1 MRSFHYLFRSV
12 KRLRQIVGLLLLLLW
27 VPTTAHC
34 ALEII
39 PGLEMFHCEA
49 ENSPQP
55 DCDTDGCAQVE
66 NPTYKGSDSQVPVL
80 PPILIVLFELPAIEI
95 APTQGLIL
103 TTAAPRE
110 ITSRWQI
117 SSRAALPPRAPSF
130 VS

>member
-1 MRSFHYLFRSV
+1 V
-12 KRLRQIVGLLLLLLW
+12 KRLRQIVGLLLLVLW

-39 PGLEMFHCEA
+39 PGLEMFQCEA
-49 ENSPQP
+49 ETTPQP

-66 NPTYKGSDSQVPVL
+66 NPTYKIPDAQVPVL
-80 PPILIVLFELPAIEI
+80 PPILVVLFELPAAEI
-95 APTQGLIL
+95 TPPQGLIL

-110 ITSRWQI
+110 ITFRWQI